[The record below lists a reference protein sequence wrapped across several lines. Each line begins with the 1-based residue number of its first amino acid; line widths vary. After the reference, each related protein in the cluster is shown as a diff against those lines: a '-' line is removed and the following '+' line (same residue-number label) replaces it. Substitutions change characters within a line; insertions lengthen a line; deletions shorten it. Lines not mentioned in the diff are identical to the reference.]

1 MLCIL
6 FICWRGFKAYRE
18 RLIKIHTVEQHKI
31 YFKQVGKNESKEKKI
46 RLTGIWGLCSEDN
59 KPIARNVMCV

>member
-18 RLIKIHTVEQHKI
+18 RLIKIHTVEQHKL

-46 RLTGIWGLCSEDN
+46 RLG
-59 KPIARNVMCV
+59 M